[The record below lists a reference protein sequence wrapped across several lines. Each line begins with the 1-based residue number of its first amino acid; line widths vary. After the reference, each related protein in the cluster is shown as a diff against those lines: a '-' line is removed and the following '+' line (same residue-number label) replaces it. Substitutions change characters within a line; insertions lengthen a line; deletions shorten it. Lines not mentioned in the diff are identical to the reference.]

1 MPPAAKN
8 NIAFYGFVIT
18 AVGAVVTIALFVAP
32 LKTLPGDVKEV
43 RDTQI
48 AQTEVLKSLAK
59 VAEKSEEI
67 RRDVDRNTTDIR
79 HLHEAVNKL
88 EARP

>member
-8 NIAFYGFVIT
+8 NIAFYGFIVT
-18 AVGAVVTIALFVAP
+18 AIGAVVTVVLFVAP
-32 LKTLPGDVKEV
+32 LKTLPGDVKQV

-59 VAEKSEEI
+59 AAEKTDQL
-67 RRDVDRNTTDIR
+67 RRDVDKNTADIR
-79 HLHEAVNKL
+79 HLQGSVEKL
-88 EARP
+88 EAQ